1 MGDSS
6 IRNPTAACVPYRLS
20 GGLGGS
26 LAWPCSASRSS
37 GLTRLLA
44 NCDALP
50 SSVRHSLL
58 GPSRVVL
65 PSCPQARAAADAVI
79 ERGLAALLRWA
90 RAALV
95 ADSETGPAEDV
106 AGGRAALDAA
116 DAAAGRLPD
125 GSVRLRRAV
134 AGDQATVQ
142 VGAARVARS

>member
-1 MGDSS
+1 MCHIDCKGVWGARLLGLASHSGD
-6 IRNPTAACVPYRLS
+6 
-20 GGLGGS
+20 
-26 LAWPCSASRSS
+26 
-37 GLTRLLA
+37 LTRLLA

-142 VGAARVARS
+142 VGAARVDRS